1 MVEGEDEDAA
11 KDGDEVV
18 VVEGEKEGEKG
29 IRPLVLDEEEE
40 EEEEEEV
47 AGGDDGP
54 FEGGLR

>member
-29 IRPLVLDEEEE
+29 IRPLVLEEE